1 MLNDTMNSLK
11 IEDISKG
18 VNKKII
24 KDNFSRYAHLYDR
37 YSAIQS
43 SCAEKLIDQ
52 ITSRGLKR
60 ILEVGCG
67 TGNYTRLLRN
77 RFSAVKIK
85 AVDISS
91 KMIKVARTKLN
102 VEQIEFIVADAE
114 KFNLKEKFDM
124 VSSNVSFQWF
134 ENLEESLAK
143 YKKMLVK
150 DGIILFSTF
159 GPRTFWEL
167 HKSLEEF
174 CGRSLEISAG
184 NFVDKVKIKHFL
196 ESLFRKSRIKE
207 KIYKEQYSSLGEL
220 LKKIKYTGARGKGLT
235 RRCFWTRNT
244 VLGLENIYMRKFKA
258 IVVTYQVFFCRGIR

>member
-1 MLNDTMNSLK
+1 M
-11 IEDISKG
+11 IS
-18 VNKKII
+18 KKII

-37 YSAIQS
+37 YSAIQN

-52 ITSRGLKR
+52 IKPQGLKK
-60 ILEVGCG
+60 IVEVGCG
-67 TGNYTRLLRN
+67 TGNYTRLLRD
-77 RFSAVKIK
+77 RFSAAKIK

-91 KMIKVARTKLN
+91 KMIKVAKTKFKK
-102 VEQIEFIVADAE
+102 EQIEFIIADAE
-114 KFNLKEKFDM
+114 KFNFREKFNM

-150 DGIILFSTF
+150 NGIILFSIF

-184 NFVDKVKIKHFL
+184 NFVEKVEIKHLL
-196 ESLFRKSRIKE
+196 ESLFRKIRIKE
-207 KIYKEQYSSLGEL
+207 KVYKEQYSSLGEL

-235 RRCFWTRNT
+235 KRSFWTRNT
-244 VLGLENIYMRKFKA
+244 VLGLESIYMRKFKS